1 MNDERQPTST
11 SDSFENLL
19 QSALHARAS
28 SKPREGITLRV
39 LAHVETDKSSSESRL
54 RWRWI
59 IGPIL
64 AIFLVAV
71 ALRTVLLNK
80 PSTTLRA
87 TVALPSLPST
97 FAPRPAEN
105 VARSGSDLLLASPAH
120 QSAAIEHQTSTS
132 SRVETRD
139 KRRPKSRGALELV
152 ASGAAPPRLDTF
164 PSHEQSREPAFGTG
178 PAYNLPPPSPQAAEQ
193 IQLLR
198 AEQALPLAIAR
209 LQIKPL
215 SIYSG
220 EKQ

>member
-1 MNDERQPTST
+1 MNDEPQPTST

-59 IGPIL
+59 IGPIV
-64 AIFLVAV
+64 AILLVAA

-97 FAPRPAEN
+97 CAPRPAEH

-120 QSAAIEHQTSTS
+120 QSAAIEHHKSAS

-139 KRRPKSRGALELV
+139 KRPKSRGAHVLV

-164 PSHEQSREPAFGTG
+164 PSHEQLQEPAFGTG

-209 LQIKPL
+209 LQIEPL